1 MDRQNV
7 TLQKKHTFMLQ
18 RITWYRERGCKR
30 TPKSFDLSKIRA
42 KSLKRWAKMAA
53 NVVWFQQMA
62 PNISRKTHEDLCLE
76 VIPKMIFYLC
86 GEILLAKSH
95 KTFRARLGN
104 LGKNLS
110 HPQKF
115 PSPKPM
121 YIYRFLNQIWMV
133 FRHKRNRKTFWVVL
147 SSYSRI
153 WFTKLRNLCFSDFL
167 SCDLLGQSRFRLQ
180 Q

>member
-18 RITWYRERGCKR
+18 RITWYRKRGSSVP
-30 TPKSFDLSKIRA
+30 PKVLICRKSEQNRWKGGQKWRPMLFDFNKWHPTFPE
-42 KSLKRWAKMAA
+42 KHTKTF
-53 NVVWFQQMA
+53 VWRSYQKKVF
-62 PNISRKTHEDLCLE
+62 
-76 VIPKMIFYLC
+76 MIFYLC

-104 LGKNLS
+104 SGKNLS

-133 FRHKRNRKTFWVVL
+133 FRHERNRKTFWV
-147 SSYSRI
+147 
-153 WFTKLRNLCFSDFL
+153 
-167 SCDLLGQSRFRLQ
+167 
-180 Q
+180 